1 MWNIAGRGQVP
12 WTQHIVNR
20 AKPPSISGRE
30 NRRENQSLGKR
41 GHRLSIV
48 VRGGQEHFLVTGYV
62 GHSRSSSDS
71 GRKYRKENWQSRGP
85 RVRVPSPPQES
96 PGQRLCPTDGIVS
109 HRFSG
114 PKQGPT
120 RESRGPA
127 SYPAGGGSAPPSLGP
142 SSLSMT
148 ATWALTDSATGW
160 R

>member
-1 MWNIAGRGQVP
+1 MWNLAGGGQVP

-20 AKPPSISGRE
+20 VKPPSISGRE

-48 VRGGQEHFLVTGYV
+48 VRGGQEHFLVIGYI

-71 GRKYRKENWQSRGP
+71 GRKHRKANWGSRGP
-85 RVRVPSPPQES
+85 GFKSRQPDRES
-96 PGQRLCPTDGIVS
+96 PGQDAYLAALGLSCRT
-109 HRFSG
+109 
-114 PKQGPT
+114 QGANQGAT

-127 SYPAGGGSAPPSLGP
+127 SYPAGGGSAPPSSGP
-142 SSLSMT
+142 STLSMT